1 MNVAL
6 SKNLGCSDVDGV
18 LEDVKLSLN
27 TTVIQKLNF
36 DQVNMNTI
44 LLGTLYFYTYV
55 ANKIPLS
62 IRFNKLNTY
71 NSIKLKIRT
80 HLLKGQRGSWK
91 NI

>member
-44 LLGTLYFYTYV
+44 
-55 ANKIPLS
+55 
-62 IRFNKLNTY
+62 
-71 NSIKLKIRT
+71 
-80 HLLKGQRGSWK
+80 
-91 NI
+91 